1 MKILKAYFV
10 SVFIRVKRPVR
21 CVFPRDYDVRSTGKR
36 HGTKTFYKVNTP
48 PTLIYTLYQSY

>member
-1 MKILKAYFV
+1 MKIKAYFV

-36 HGTKTFYKVNTP
+36 HGTKTFYKVKTP